1 MKRLFVPFV
10 ALATT
15 VLVFTSCGD
24 ESKPTITLPEGA
36 LIIDLGAKEA
46 ALVGVKAEDKKNDL
60 TDKIEVK
67 GLDFVGVGVLEY
79 VVSNDNGTTTE
90 KRDVTI
96 KADNLTGFTYRVKE
110 GGASLPDATV
120 SKSGDVT
127 RLVISGI
134 ISGVNFTFEG
144 KGKEMSM
151 TLVDPI
157 RLNDGDDTDPD
168 WFGLEGKISYQ
179 KTSNGDYQIYRF
191 EYTKTYEED
200 SETFNVSLEFEKQ

>member
-24 ESKPTITLPEGA
+24 ESKPTIALPEDA
-36 LIIDLGAKEA
+36 LIIDLGDKAA

-79 VVSNDNGTTTE
+79 IVSNDNGTTTE

-96 KADNLTGFTYRVKE
+96 KSDELFGSYSVKE
-110 GGASLPDATV
+110 GGTSLPDAEV
-120 SKSGDVT
+120 KKSSEVT
-127 RLVISGI
+127 RVVISGF
-134 ISGVNFTFEG
+134 SPGVNYTFEG
-144 KGKEMSM
+144 DGKSTSM
-151 TLVDPI
+151 RLVDPV
-157 RLNDGDDTDPD
+157 RLNDGDDTNPD

-179 KTSNGDYQIYRF
+179 KKANGDYEIYLF
-191 EYTKTYEED
+191 EYTKTYED
-200 SETFNVSLEFEKQ
+200 DGQEFETTLTFVKQ